1 MNYLLIIIFIYGL
14 IFASFLNCLI
24 WRLKSKE
31 SLWGR
36 SLCPQCRQK
45 ISWYD
50 NIPLLS
56 FVILKGRCRHCQ
68 KKISWQYPLVEFIF
82 ASLLTFIFFNLAKG
96 LELTEILNFNFLVL
110 FLRDFLFLFVL
121 TIIFVYD
128 YLWQSVPMIIIWPGI
143 LLMILFSY
151 LAGASFFSIILAS
164 ALTAIFFLIQFLITS
179 GRGLG
184 EGDIWLG
191 AFMGARLIHFDLIFL
206 FIFSAYIIGSIIASF
221 LLIKGKKKMK
231 SKIPLGPFLVLGAL
245 VSLFFG
251 KQIITWYL
259 ALLIF

>member
-1 MNYLLIIIFIYGL
+1 MNYLLIIVSIYAL
-14 IFASFLNCLI
+14 VFASFLNCLI
-24 WRLKSKE
+24 WRLKSGE

-36 SLCPQCRQK
+36 SLCPQCRKK

-56 FVILKGRCRHCQ
+56 FIFLKGQCRHCQ

-82 ASLLTFIFFNLAKG
+82 AFLLTFIFFDLAKG
-96 LELTEILNFNFLVL
+96 LEINELLSFNFLIL
-110 FLRDFLFLFVL
+110 FFRDFLFLFIL

-143 LLMILFSY
+143 ILMIVFSY
-151 LAGASFFSIILAS
+151 LSGSSLLSIILAS
-164 ALTAIFFLIQFLITS
+164 SLTALFFLVQFLITK

-206 FIFSAYIIGSIIASF
+206 FIFSAYIIGSIISSI
-221 LLIKGKKKMK
+221 LLIRGKKKIK

-251 KQIITWYL
+251 EQIITWYL
-259 ALLIF
+259 SLLIF